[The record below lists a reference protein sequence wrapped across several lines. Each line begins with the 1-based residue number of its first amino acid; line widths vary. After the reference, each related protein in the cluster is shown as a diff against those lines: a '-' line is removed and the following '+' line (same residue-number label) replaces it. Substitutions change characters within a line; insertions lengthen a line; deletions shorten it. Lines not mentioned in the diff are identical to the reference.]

1 MTAKLVPLFFVTG
14 VRDWS
19 VAEVAEFY
27 RVEAALVQGGVAVE
41 TERGL
46 SDEGEPWFVFCR
58 ADTGDV
64 IVHIARIGANY
75 VLAGPAFGGIAQGK
89 DIHLMIA
96 DLLSRHP
103 TVEMRMPVRTRLRRV
118 R

>member
-1 MTAKLVPLFFVTG
+1 MTAKLMPLFFRRVTG
-14 VRDWS
+14 ARDWS
-19 VAEVAEFY
+19 AAEVAEFY
-27 RVEAALVQGGVAVE
+27 RVEAALVQAGVVPVE

-46 SDEGEPWFVFCR
+46 SDEGEPWFAFCR
-58 ADTGDV
+58 ADTGEV

-89 DIHLMIA
+89 DVHLMIA

-103 TVEMRMPVRTRLRRV
+103 TVICDFCSLRT
-118 R
+118 

>member
-1 MTAKLVPLFFVTG
+1 MAGNVVPLFFRRIACA
-14 VRDWS
+14 RDWS
-19 VAEVAEFY
+19 PAEVAEFF
-27 RVEAALVQGGVAVE
+27 RVEAALVQAGVAVE

-58 ADTGDV
+58 ADTGEV

-96 DLLSRHP
+96 DCFLAI
-103 TVEMRMPVRTRLRRV
+103 RR
-118 R
+118 